1 MAERKVE
8 KVCQNC
14 TTKNSSLVVAGG
26 SAACPSEHSL
36 RVRLMPV
43 RRWPENHRKSSFFSD
58 FPNVRQKKNI
68 RTMKRSFKNKNRKE
82 QGKEI
87 VGWGGAVTP
96 KGCVCVANN

>member
-43 RRWPENHRKSSFFSD
+43 RRWPENH
-58 FPNVRQKKNI
+58 QKIIFLFRLPKC
-68 RTMKRSFKNKNRKE
+68 TTKKE
-82 QGKEI
+82 HKDYE
-87 VGWGGAVTP
+87 AEF
-96 KGCVCVANN
+96 